1 MSYFIFTLAYL
12 VGIFGGAPLVQSI
25 FNMSAITTTSAP
37 QTDRVKVEVNL
48 ESLCP
53 DSRRFVSKQL
63 VPTFSE
69 LRDIMQVDIIA
80 FGHARTLGQNKM
92 ICQHGAR
99 ECEGNRRMACII
111 ARANGDQ
118 NLIVPTIGCLFT
130 MGNSPKACL
139 EQHLPGIPFEE
150 IEKCKDSEESF
161 KVMEDYEK
169 RTGRIDYVPRVKIND
184 NYNEDVQEEA
194 ENDLMK
200 AVCNY
205 YKGQIKPKNCTEEQS
220 ASNW

>member
-1 MSYFIFTLAYL
+1 MSFFLITVAYL
-12 VGIFGGAPLVQSI
+12 VSTFGGAPLVHSI
-25 FNMSAITTTSAP
+25 FNSSEIATTLAP
-37 QTDRVKVEVNL
+37 QPDRVKVEVNL

-53 DSRRFVSKQL
+53 DSRRFVSRQL
-63 VPTFSE
+63 VPTFSA
-69 LRDIMQVDIIA
+69 LGDIMQVDIIP

-111 ARANGDQ
+111 ARTNGDQ

-130 MGNSPKACL
+130 LGNLPKACM
-139 EQHLPGIPFEE
+139 EQHLPGIPIDE
-150 IEKCKDSEESF
+150 IEKCKDSDESY
-161 KVMEDYEK
+161 KMMEDYEK
-169 RTGRIDYVPRVKIND
+169 KTGRIDYVPRIKIND

-194 ENDLMK
+194 ENDLLK

-220 ASNW
+220 ASTW